1 MFMQGKGNC
10 SSVLVVFVYV
20 IFCIKNRQEIMAT
33 LETDTY
39 YSLGEMSSSTNC
51 ATIAWY
57 KFDLSSAL
65 QVSNME
71 LQLDME

>member
-1 MFMQGKGNC
+1 
-10 SSVLVVFVYV
+10 
-20 IFCIKNRQEIMAT
+20 MAT